1 MKKISKT
8 KRIKKSLAEISLGK
22 KIVYRTVCDS
32 TNELAK
38 RNTTMPHGTVFIAD
52 SQTNGK
58 GRLGRNWESEKK
70 SGIYMSVLLKPDIPS
85 SKISQITL
93 IAGMAVCN
101 ALGYNTKIKW
111 PNDVVI
117 GSRKV
122 CGILTEFYGKS
133 VICGIGINVNTK
145 GFPTPLQDKAT
156 SLFIETGEKHDCDYL
171 CASVLN
177 EFEAL
182 YREFLQ
188 DGFEAIYERYS
199 NLCINIGKEV
209 RLIRN
214 GFEVIGIA
222 HGISPEGG
230 LIVET
235 EEGVFTVTT
244 GEVSVRG
251 IYGYV

>member
-1 MKKISKT
+1 MSNLSDKK
-8 KRIKKSLAEISLGK
+8 KRKDKLTNMVFGK
-22 KIVYRTVCDS
+22 NIVFVPVCDS

-38 RNTTMPHGTVFIAD
+38 RKKHMPHGTVFLTNM
-52 SQTNGK
+52 QTNGK

-70 SGIYMSVLLKPDIPS
+70 SGIYMSLLLKPQMS
-85 SKISQITL
+85 AAKLSQITL
-93 IAGMAVCN
+93 IAGMAVCR
-101 ALGYNTKIKW
+101 ALGFDTKIKW

-122 CGILTEFYGKS
+122 CGILTEFSGKV

-145 GFPTPLQDKAT
+145 AFPAPLHDKAT
-156 SLFIETGEKHDCDYL
+156 SLLIETGEKHDCDYF
-171 CASVLN
+171 CAAVLS
-177 EFEAL
+177 EFESL
-182 YREFLQ
+182 YEEFVET
-188 DGFEAIYERYS
+188 GFESIYEQYS
-199 NLCINIGKEV
+199 NLCINIDKEV

-214 GFEVIGIA
+214 NFEITGIA
-222 HGISPEGG
+222 RGISPDGG

-251 IYGYV
+251 MYGYI